1 MAIKKTIRSAAPTRK
16 ITASRDMA
24 QARPSFGTRPM
35 RRPVTAGTSITA
47 SVQNRKAQAS
57 TMSTASLAGLTPE
70 QRQFAR
76 QLQMNMRRSTPVT
89 AATNTTNIMA
99 RPDFLELLP
108 MFVQKLYI
116 LDVYGS
122 VAMRSRQQLIPYF
135 KFIAEN
141 TKGETN
147 AGDIL
152 SSPFVNRQGI
162 DPNFTGR
169 VVKNELMADGTE
181 ITDNLAIVYTPVLP
195 KSVTIKY
202 DAAGTVTDYVD
213 DGNGNIVVAG
223 STTPV
228 GYIDYS
234 TGTVSTSGLFTP
246 AAGNNVKVTYQYDNE
261 NVGPRTPGNGGYGYE
276 YGAQMAKGY
285 LQLDEIN
292 LVAEAHELACYWSV
306 YSAFAAQ
313 QEYGSNIA
321 EMAKEAAFGEITA
334 EINTAGFA
342 KLAKAASYKPQ
353 FNWDASP
360 VLNGSVV
367 PSDYLQMFKLKLDQA
382 ASSIYQATRLAQ
394 PNRLIVG
401 TNVNSYLKQINGFKA
416 DGATDNVGPF
426 KAGTLDQFEVYC
438 DPNYNP
444 DTWVM
449 CCKSNDI
456 RRNSALYGEYMPLVS
471 TDAIGL
477 ANASVQQGY
486 ATMYAMD
493 IVNPATVVSGKILG
507 VF

>member
-1 MAIKKTIRSAAPTRK
+1 MITKTTRK
-16 ITASRDMA
+16 MPVGSKRQPIKAATAITA
-24 QARPSFGTRPM
+24 G
-35 RRPVTAGTSITA
+35 VK
-47 SVQNRKAQAS
+47 NRKAAPVS
-57 TMSTASLAGLTPE
+57 ANLRGLTTE
-70 QRQFAR
+70 QRAFAR
-76 QLQMNMRRSTPVT
+76 QLQNNIRRSNASIT

-116 LDVYGS
+116 SDVYGT

-141 TKGETN
+141 TKGETK
-147 AGDIL
+147 AGDVL
-152 SSPFVNRQGI
+152 SSPFVNRQGV

-169 VVKNELMADGTE
+169 VVKNELVAENTE
-181 ITDNLAIVYTPVLP
+181 IQDNLMFVYTPVLP
-195 KSVTIKY
+195 GSVTINY
-202 DAAGTVTDYVD
+202 DAAGTVTTFTD
-213 DGNGNIVVAG
+213 DGNGNICAAG

-234 TGTVSTSGLFTP
+234 TGMISTSGAFTP
-246 AAGNNVKVTYQYDNE
+246 ADGNSVKATYQYDNE
-261 NVGPRTPGNGGYGYE
+261 NVGPRTPGNGGYGYD

-292 LVAEAHELACYWSV
+292 LVAEAHEIACYWSL

-313 QEYGSNIA
+313 QEYGSNIGDI
-321 EMAKEAAFGEITA
+321 AKEAAIAELTA
-334 EINTAGFA
+334 EINTQGFQ
-342 KLAKAASYKPQ
+342 KLAQAAAYNPQ

-360 VLNGSVV
+360 VLTGSVV
-367 PSDYLQMFKLKLDQA
+367 PSDYLNMFKLKLNQA
-382 ASSIYQATRLAQ
+382 ASSIYQKTRLAQ
-394 PNRLIVG
+394 ANRLVVG
-401 TNVNSYLKQINGFKA
+401 TNVATYLGMVNGFQA
-416 DGATDNVGPF
+416 DGSTDNVGPY
-426 KAGTLDQFEVYC
+426 KAGTLDNFEIYC

-456 RRNSALYGEYMPLVS
+456 RRNSALFGEYMPIAS

-477 ANASVQQGY
+477 ANASVQQGS
-486 ATMYAMD
+486 ATMYAMEIINKD
-493 IVNPATVVSGKILG
+493 TIVSGRILG

>member
-1 MAIKKTIRSAAPTRK
+1 MITKTTRRMSAGSRRQPIKAT
-16 ITASRDMA
+16 
-24 QARPSFGTRPM
+24 
-35 RRPVTAGTSITA
+35 TSITA
-47 SVQNRKAQAS
+47 GVKNRKATPVSAN
-57 TMSTASLAGLTPE
+57 LKGLTTE
-70 QRQFAR
+70 QRAFAR
-76 QLQMNMRRSTPVT
+76 QLQNNIRRSSTIT

-116 LDVYGS
+116 SDVYGT

-141 TKGETN
+141 TKGQTK
-147 AGDIL
+147 AGDVL
-152 SSPFVNRQGI
+152 SSPFVNRQGV

-169 VVKNELMADGTE
+169 VVKNEVVAEGTE
-181 ITDNLAIVYTPVLP
+181 IQDNLMFVYTPVLP
-195 KSVTIKY
+195 GSVTINY
-202 DAAGTVTDYVD
+202 DVAGAVTSFTD
-213 DGNGNIVVAG
+213 DGNGNICAAG

-234 TGTVSTSGLFTP
+234 TGMISTSGAFTP
-246 AAGNNVKVTYQYDNE
+246 ADGNSVKATYQYDNE
-261 NVGPRTPGNGGYGYE
+261 NVGPRVPGNGGYGYD

-292 LVAEAHELACYWSV
+292 LIAEAHEIACYWSL

-313 QEYGSNIA
+313 QEYGSNIGDI
-321 EMAKEAAFGEITA
+321 AKEAAIAELTA
-334 EINTAGFA
+334 EINTQGFQ
-342 KLAKAASYKPQ
+342 KLAQAAAYNPQ

-360 VLNGSVV
+360 VLTGSVV
-367 PSDYLQMFKLKLDQA
+367 PSDYLNMFKLKLNQA
-382 ASSIYQATRLAQ
+382 ASSIYQKTRLAQ
-394 PNRLIVG
+394 ANRLVVG
-401 TNVNSYLKQINGFKA
+401 TNVATYIGMINGFQA
-416 DGATDNVGPF
+416 DNSTDNVGPY
-426 KAGTLDQFEVYC
+426 KAGTLDNFEIYC

-456 RRNSALYGEYMPLVS
+456 RRNSALFGEYMPIAS

-477 ANASVQQGY
+477 ANASVQQGS
-486 ATMYAMD
+486 ATMYAMEIINKD
-493 IVNPATVVSGKILG
+493 TIVSGKILG